1 MQLMLVFVNQ
11 SELQHLLSEIYRTL
25 KPGGYFELLDCE
37 YQINRPG
44 PLSDSMINHKCKFFI
59 FFHSRIISSLNQGV
73 PFIPI

>member
-1 MQLMLVFVNQ
+1 VFIRMQLMLMFVNQ

-44 PLSDSMINHKCKFFI
+44 PLSDSMINHKCKFF
-59 FFHSRIISSLNQGV
+59 FFFF
-73 PFIPI
+73 FIPASSPL